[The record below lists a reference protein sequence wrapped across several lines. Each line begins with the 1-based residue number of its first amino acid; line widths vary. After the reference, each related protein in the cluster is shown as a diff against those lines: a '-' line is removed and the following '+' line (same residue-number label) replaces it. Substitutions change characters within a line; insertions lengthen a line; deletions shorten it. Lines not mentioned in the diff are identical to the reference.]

1 MSTNSGFQSHTH
13 ATRRLLALL
22 LLALGV
28 VLAGCVEESDGSS
41 NDSLI
46 GDGGSGES
54 SSGDGGSESGDQD
67 DDNGDST
74 GDGSNDEHSSPTDE
88 NGSDEGSSDEGSSD
102 DQSSGGGSRSGSDD
116 QSDVTRDDDD
126 SEATDDTSGQ
136 VTLSWEPPAAREDG
150 EDFLPSEVDYYV
162 VRYRHEDEDF
172 QTLDSPAKIT
182 STSVDI
188 NTLTP
193 GERYHFKVQV
203 IDQQGLASDFSE
215 ELATVVN

>member
-1 MSTNSGFQSHTH
+1 MSTNSGFKSHTH

-22 LLALGV
+22 LLALTI
-28 VLAGCVEESDGSS
+28 VLSGCVEESDGSS
-41 NDSLI
+41 DDSLI
-46 GDGGSGES
+46 GDGGSGE
-54 SSGDGGSESGDQD
+54 D
-67 DDNGDST
+67 
-74 GDGSNDEHSSPTDE
+74 
-88 NGSDEGSSDEGSSD
+88 GSDEEVSDEGTSD
-102 DQSSGGGSRSGSDD
+102 DQSSGGGSGSGSDD
-116 QSDVTRDDDD
+116 ESDATRDDDD
-126 SEATDDTSGQ
+126 SDATDDTSGQ
-136 VTLSWEPPAAREDG
+136 VTLSWEPPATREDG
-150 EDFLPSEVDYYV
+150 QDFQPSEVDYYV

-172 QTLDSPAKIT
+172 QTLDSPPEIT

>member
-1 MSTNSGFQSHTH
+1 MSTTSGFQSHH
-13 ATRRLLALL
+13 RATRRLLALL
-22 LLALGV
+22 LLALTI
-28 VLAGCVEESDGSS
+28 VLSGCVEESDGSS

-54 SSGDGGSESGDQD
+54 PSESGASDSRDQGND
-67 DDNGDST
+67 SGDST
-74 GDGSNDEHSSPTDE
+74 SDGSNDEASNPSNED
-88 NGSDEGSSDEGSSD
+88 GSDEGTSGEE
-102 DQSSGGGSRSGSDD
+102 SSGGGSGSGSDD
-116 QSDVTRDDDD
+116 ESDAARDDDD
-126 SEATDDTSGQ
+126 SNATDDTSGQ
-136 VTLSWEPPAAREDG
+136 VTLSWEPPATREDG
-150 EDFLPSEVDYYV
+150 KDFLPSEVDYYV

-215 ELATVVN
+215 ELATVVD

>member
-28 VLAGCVEESDGSS
+28 FLAGCVEESDGSS

-46 GDGGSGES
+46 GDGSSGES
-54 SSGDGGSESGDQD
+54 SSGEGGSESGDQ
-67 DDNGDST
+67 N
-74 GDGSNDEHSSPTDE
+74 
-88 NGSDEGSSDEGSSD
+88 
-102 DQSSGGGSRSGSDD
+102 SGGGSGSASDD

-126 SEATDDTSGQ
+126 SEETDDTSGQ
-136 VTLSWEPPAAREDG
+136 VTLSWEPPATREDG

-172 QTLDSPAKIT
+172 QTLDSPAEIT

-193 GERYHFKVQV
+193 GERYPRKP
-203 IDQQGLASDFSE
+203 
-215 ELATVVN
+215 